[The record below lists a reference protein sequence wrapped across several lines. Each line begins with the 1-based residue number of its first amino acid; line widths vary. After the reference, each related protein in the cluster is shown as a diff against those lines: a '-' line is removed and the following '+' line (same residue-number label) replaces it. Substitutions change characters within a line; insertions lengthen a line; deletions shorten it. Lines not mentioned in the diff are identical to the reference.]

1 MAYQWHIN
9 VCFCLVIGL
18 SAQGGC
24 ISAISG
30 ERTKRRLLITNKR
43 SEVKSLADR
52 CYSMYN

>member
-1 MAYQWHIN
+1 MAYKLN

-18 SAQGGC
+18 SAQGGW
-24 ISAISG
+24 ISVISG

-43 SEVKSLADR
+43 SEVKSLTDR